1 MLPDVDTSVLQ
12 SLPFNTFDVFLFD
25 NKYNVHTHKRAGGSK
40 EKKEKKEIFQVG
52 TNAALYRVAIN
63 RLWIKPALPSIKH
76 IGPSQHS
83 NSGNSY
89 SNKKKRWLTY
99 LGSNQFQ
106 SDQLVKFFW
115 LTGAGVDQKWT
126 NRPPPPKENR

>member
-63 RLWIKPALPSIKH
+63 RL
-76 IGPSQHS
+76 
-83 NSGNSY
+83 
-89 SNKKKRWLTY
+89 
-99 LGSNQFQ
+99 
-106 SDQLVKFFW
+106 
-115 LTGAGVDQKWT
+115 
-126 NRPPPPKENR
+126 